1 MPKNV
6 YSEIN
11 LHIIWHTKLSD
22 PVLVDIIENRVHH
35 YLEHK
40 TRETKDVRFHGVG
53 GTENHIHLVV
63 TVPPSLLISDWI
75 GKLKGGSS
83 FYINHEIAN
92 RKLLDWQEG
101 YGVVSFGTKDLDWV
115 VRYVKNQ
122 KEHHAA
128 GSINKRLERC
138 DDEIERPLKRPK

>member
-1 MPKNV
+1 MSKNV

-11 LHIIWHTKLSD
+11 LHITWHTKLSD
-22 PVLVDIIENRVHH
+22 PVLVETIENRVHH

-40 TRETKDVRFHGVG
+40 VRETKGVCFHAVN

-63 TVPPSLLISDWI
+63 SVPPSLLISDWV
-75 GKLKGGSS
+75 GRLKGGSS

-92 RKLLDWQEG
+92 RKLIDWQEG
-101 YGVVSFGTKDLDWV
+101 YGVVSFGTKSLEWV

-128 GSINKRLERC
+128 GWTNQRLERVE
-138 DDEIERPLKRPK
+138 DED

>member
-11 LHIIWHTKLSD
+11 LHITWHTKLNN
-22 PVLVDIIENRVHH
+22 PVLIETIENRVHH

-40 TRETKDVRFHGVG
+40 IRGTKSVAFHAVN

-63 TVPPSLLISDWI
+63 SVPPSLLISDWI

-101 YGVVSFGTKDLDWV
+101 YGVVSFGTRDLEWV

-128 GSINKRLERC
+128 GSTSQRLERSE
-138 DDEIERPLKRPK
+138 DEEMKGR